1 LGFAL
6 VSPIL
11 PLYVIDLGASYT
23 LLGVIISA
31 YGAVQLFAQIPS
43 GRLSDR
49 VGRKPLILL
58 GMLSFSITAPLYI
71 MVTSAPWVIPLRVLG
86 GLGSSLVWPIA
97 MALII
102 DRSDKFQRG
111 RAMGWYN
118 ASFYFALAIGPAI
131 GGGLYELLGLSA
143 PFYFWSLLTLAS
155 FFIILFRVEEPAR
168 NPYSEGKTASGAEGT
183 AAGEGLHDVGLEKG
197 QLILK
202 GYLPTFVACC
212 GVVMWAGITA
222 GFIMTLLPSYAGGLG
237 LSGLEIGML
246 YFAFGIATA
255 LSNIYFG
262 KVSDGGPRRALIF
275 AGCVLGALS
284 FLLLARTGGEL
295 PLVAA
300 MAGLGLGSG
309 MSNPAAS
316 AMVADVASPAR
327 RGEIFGVFNTFRM
340 GGAVIGALVAGLTAD
355 LYGIEGSIFVFL
367 IIAAL
372 IAAGSAAIREPKPR
386 PI

>member
-1 LGFAL
+1 M
-6 VSPIL
+6 
-11 PLYVIDLGASYT
+11 
-23 LLGVIISA
+23 IISV

-58 GMLSFSITAPLYI
+58 GMISFSITSPLYV
-71 MVTSAPWVIPLRVLG
+71 MVTSAQWVIPLRILG
-86 GLGSSLVWPIA
+86 GLGSSLVWPTA

-102 DRSDKFQRG
+102 DGSDKFQRG

-131 GGGLYELLGLSA
+131 GGGLYDLLGLSA
-143 PFYFWSLLTLAS
+143 PFYFWSLLTLIS
-155 FFIILFRVEEPAR
+155 FFIILTRIEEPAR
-168 NPYSEGKTASGAEGT
+168 NPSSEGKTASEAEGKVEV
-183 AAGEGLHDVGLEKG
+183 EGTDDIGLQKEK
-197 QLILK
+197 LILK
-202 GYLPTFVACC
+202 GYVPTFVACC
-212 GVVMWAGITA
+212 GVVMWAGVTA
-222 GFIMTLLPSYAGGLG
+222 GFIMTLLPSYAGGLD
-237 LSGLEIGML
+237 LSGLGIGML
-246 YFAFGIATA
+246 YFAFGTATA

-262 KVSDGGPRRALIF
+262 KVSDVGPRRALIF
-275 AGCVLGALS
+275 AGCVLGSLS
-284 FLLLARTGGEL
+284 FLLLAWTGGEL
-295 PLVAA
+295 LVVAA

-340 GGAVIGALVAGLTAD
+340 GGAVLGALVAGLTAD
-355 LYGIEGSIFVFL
+355 LYGIEGSIIAFM

-372 IAAGSAAIREPKPR
+372 ITAGSVAIRDPRNSKPKPK